1 MKKII
6 KNKRYDTETAREIGY
21 DRYNG
26 STSDFAYWCETLYCK
41 RTGEYFIY
49 GEGGPASKY
58 AETAGQ
64 NEWCGGERII
74 PMNYENAR
82 EWAERH
88 LDADDY
94 EKEFGEVAEDDST
107 ETVTIS
113 LPASTIAKIR
123 RKAQEAGTSVSG
135 IIGEM
140 LAGLE

>member
-6 KNKRYDTETAREIGY
+6 NNKRYDTETAREIGY
-21 DRYNG
+21 DSYSNR
-26 STSDFAYWCETLYCK
+26 SDFAYWCETLYCK

-58 AETAGQ
+58 AETVGQ

-74 PMNYENAR
+74 PMSYENAR
-82 EWAERH
+82 DWAERH

-123 RKAQEAGTSVSG
+123 RKAQESGTSVSG
-135 IIGEM
+135 IIGE
-140 LAGLE
+140 LVAGIE